1 MNAWSPQLVV
11 LSGRGLES
19 YGLAGGSVS
28 WTAICASSQPPPHAS
43 LCSASCLPLR
53 CESSASC
60 SSPHACHW
68 LLCLPTG
75 MNSNLL
81 ELYAQI
87 NSSRSCFRSGHF
99 IIATEK
105 PPICPD
111 KRPQP
116 KQARGGRADLGSR
129 FQCTVYGE
137 DVKAAGV

>member
-1 MNAWSPQLVV
+1 MDSKLCEFKASPSCQSV
-11 LSGRGLES
+11 LGFM
-19 YGLAGGSVS
+19 LAVEV
-28 WTAICASSQPPPHAS
+28 
-43 LCSASCLPLR
+43 LR

-60 SSPHACHW
+60 SSPHSCHW
-68 LLCLPTG
+68 LLCLPSG

-105 PPICPD
+105 PPICRD

-129 FQCTVYGE
+129 FQCLVYGE